1 MRLCYP
7 GLLQLFVCC
16 YAKPQIGGLFGDLTK
31 AVGKAIQE
39 VVQPKT
45 AGSVNTRLGLL
56 ANDLG
61 LDPTA
66 DSGSSS
72 SQQTADFTAGSTTG
86 DSLSG
91 RTPQQ
96 CCCEPLSS
104 QCEDPITGPDLIG
117 SGLINARQ
125 KNRTTSRPRIATR
138 IVNRPST
145 NQPQQACP
153 VGQKTCC
160 YDGSIDLSVF
170 GKTCINPQQAQ
181 SFVPWSQGCQE
192 RQPQGAKQCGTRNYD
207 SPVSGLAHGQTS
219 PGEFPWT
226 CLLLNQNNDF
236 IGTCAL
242 IPSDFT
248 NNNNRPTRK
257 VLTAAHK
264 LKVLEA
270 TDLLKVRVG
279 EYDASGFND
288 PETQDHEEYTVTRIL
303 KHPQMSNTR
312 LSNDIAIL
320 YVERDI
326 NLNHPYVNTA
336 CLPSCDNMF
345 DYQFTNG
352 TGVRCYVAGWGKDE
366 ADGSFQFIPRK
377 VDVPIVNNDQ
387 CQADLRTALNQ
398 QRPGAGNN
406 FRLHPSEICAG
417 AEIGKDACTGDGG
430 SPLVCQAES
439 GRWTVMGLVTWG
451 VGCASDVPG
460 VYARVS
466 HFRNWINAN

>member
-1 MRLCYP
+1 M
-7 GLLQLFVCC
+7 
-16 YAKPQIGGLFGDLTK
+16 
-31 AVGKAIQE
+31 
-39 VVQPKT
+39 
-45 AGSVNTRLGLL
+45 
-56 ANDLG
+56 
-61 LDPTA
+61 
-66 DSGSSS
+66 
-72 SQQTADFTAGSTTG
+72 
-86 DSLSG
+86 
-91 RTPQQ
+91 
-96 CCCEPLSS
+96 
-104 QCEDPITGPDLIG
+104 
-117 SGLINARQ
+117 
-125 KNRTTSRPRIATR
+125 
-138 IVNRPST
+138 
-145 NQPQQACP
+145 
-153 VGQKTCC
+153 
-160 YDGSIDLSVF
+160 
-170 GKTCINPQQAQ
+170 
-181 SFVPWSQGCQE
+181 
-192 RQPQGAKQCGTRNYD
+192 
-207 SPVSGLAHGQTS
+207 
-219 PGEFPWT
+219 
-226 CLLLNQNNDF
+226 
-236 IGTCAL
+236 
-242 IPSDFT
+242 
-248 NNNNRPTRK
+248 
-257 VLTAAHK
+257 
-264 LKVLEA
+264 
-270 TDLLKVRVG
+270 RVG

-312 LSNDIAIL
+312 LRNDIAIL

-345 DYQFTNG
+345 DYEFTNG

-377 VDVPIVNNDQ
+377 VDVPLVNNNQ